1 MVASVAAGGG
11 GGGIRHRAGQSLRV
25 ASASCQILLM
35 GKILASTSHFN
46 GSSNEFQAERA
57 SRKGVRVDGFVLV
70 VRGPVRSG
78 LSCEKTTK
86 KRSVRVCVCWL
97 EGYDVVAH
105 QSSPNGRHV
114 APIVR
119 VLVLGERD
127 GKTTGSRKSSDHLW
141 LGVGCNGRSLSACF
155 GPCMLCL

>member
-1 MVASVAAGGG
+1 MAAGGG

-35 GKILASTSHFN
+35 GKFLASTSHFN
-46 GSSNEFQAERA
+46 GSSNE
-57 SRKGVRVDGFVLV
+57 SRESQGCESRCVVLV

-86 KRSVRVCVCWL
+86 KRSVCACVCWL
-97 EGYDVVAH
+97 EGYDIVAH

-114 APIVR
+114 APIMR

-127 GKTTGSRKSSDHLW
+127 GKTTGSRKSLESSVGGEV
-141 LGVGCNGRSLSACF
+141 GVMARGRE
-155 GPCMLCL
+155 